1 MGFHLERDEEVGSGV
16 RRILTEQTMRLSED
30 LASMTT
36 DSEKAIHEVR
46 KRCKRVRAVLRLA
59 QAKDLQRRE
68 NAVFRDIA
76 RRFSPFRDAEVRLE
90 AFDELVGNEDGSKRF
105 ARLRD
110 LLVEG
115 QASKSLEGQIAHTAK
130 EADAARERLQ
140 GVNISN
146 DASFKLVGPGL
157 RCIYKRDR
165 KATSKAYSDSKEGS
179 FHEWQKRVE
188 DLGYQ
193 MQILRDRWPAI
204 LKRVRSELDLLGKDR
219 DLTVVRN
226 TMPKRADSGISEDD
240 LRALLALTEDCEIRL
255 RPAGNRTPCLRRE
268 AGRLCAADTHL
279 LGDLEAGGV
288 G

>member
-46 KRCKRVRAVLRLA
+46 KRCKRVRAVLRLVRP

-90 AFDELVGNEDGSKRF
+90 AFDELVDDEDGSKRF
-105 ARLRD
+105 APLRD

-115 QASKSLEGQIAHTAK
+115 QASKPLEGQIAHTAK

-140 GVNISN
+140 GANISN
-146 DASFKLVGPGL
+146 DATFKLIGPGL
-157 RCIYKRDR
+157 RCIYKRGR
-165 KATSKAYSDSKEGS
+165 KAMSKAYSESKEGS
-179 FHEWQKRVE
+179 FHEWRKRVK

-193 MQILRDRWPAI
+193 VQILRDSWPAI
-204 LKRVRSELDLLGKDR
+204 LKRLRSELEAR
-219 DLTVVRN
+219 R
-226 TMPKRADSGISEDD
+226 
-240 LRALLALTEDCEIRL
+240 LARQ
-255 RPAGNRTPCLRRE
+255 RPRSDGGAKYG
-268 AGRLCAADTHL
+268 A
-279 LGDLEAGGV
+279 EAGG
-288 G
+288 